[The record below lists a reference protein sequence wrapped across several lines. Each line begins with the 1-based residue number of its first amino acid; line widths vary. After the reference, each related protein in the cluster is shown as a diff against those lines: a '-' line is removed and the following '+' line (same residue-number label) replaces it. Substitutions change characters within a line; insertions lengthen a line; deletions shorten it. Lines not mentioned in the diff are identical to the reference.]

1 LINLVASSATIPGRL
16 RVADI
21 DHDGYPDFIATVVN
35 KDFTTSTYLYMNV
48 AHNSTRSFELSNKIS
63 QVTDIAKDHA

>member
-1 LINLVASSATIPGRL
+1 MNLAASSATIPGRL
-16 RVADI
+16 RVLDI
-21 DHDGYPDFIATVVN
+21 DHDGYPDFIATVAN
-35 KDFTTSTYLYMNV
+35 KDLTTSTYLYMNV